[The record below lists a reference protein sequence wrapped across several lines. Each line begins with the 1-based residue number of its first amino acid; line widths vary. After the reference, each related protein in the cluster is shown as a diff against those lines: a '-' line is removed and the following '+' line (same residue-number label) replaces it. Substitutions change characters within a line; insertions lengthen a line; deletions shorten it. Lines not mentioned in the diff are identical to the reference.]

1 MCTLCFAL
9 IKGCFTFL
17 RFDLAV
23 CIWVPFLCNPD
34 IITQKVNSSL
44 KLKTR
49 TNKRKVPV
57 ELPPDIQIALHLGR
71 VAKKLILKTW
81 QSASPTAFVH
91 GIKSQNQRTVQ
102 SQGRLTGDDEPLFQQ
117 SHIIS

>member
-17 RFDLAV
+17 RFE
-23 CIWVPFLCNPD
+23 VPL
-34 IITQKVNSSL
+34 
-44 KLKTR
+44 
-49 TNKRKVPV
+49 

-81 QSASPTAFVH
+81 QSASPLAFVH

-102 SQGRLTGDDEPLFQQ
+102 SQGKLTGDDGPLFQA
-117 SHIIS
+117 SHITAREQQ